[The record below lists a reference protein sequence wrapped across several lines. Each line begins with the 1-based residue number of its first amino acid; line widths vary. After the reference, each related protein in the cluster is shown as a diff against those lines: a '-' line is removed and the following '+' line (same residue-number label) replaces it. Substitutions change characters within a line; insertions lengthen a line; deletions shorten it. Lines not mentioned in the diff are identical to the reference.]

1 MINEAK
7 NQKEIAQQYELEL
20 KSKLY
25 DLQKK
30 IATRTGFIAYYYQ
43 ILPRCKSLKSA
54 FEITNLMYY
63 KLFDEYLFS
72 SYHSFCM
79 CRKRTLKK

>member
-1 MINEAK
+1 MNHQ
-7 NQKEIAQQYELEL
+7 QKIANQYEIEL

-30 IATRTGFIAYYYQ
+30 LATRTGFVNYYYI
-43 ILPRCKSLKSA
+43 ILPRCKTLTAA

-63 KLFDEYLFS
+63 KLFDEYLFT
-72 SYHSFCM
+72 SYHAFCM
-79 CRKRTLKK
+79 CRKKMLKK